1 MMMITNPSIYTMSL
15 YNFLQEAPC
24 RDSDPWLFDQ
34 YQLDLAQ
41 PGLQY
46 CRNCKFWN
54 ECDALVKPE
63 SSHYDGIAAGKVWR
77 NGNVLARLAHGSRY
91 ELIVN
96 EEREVFISV
105 ETLAVRGSEL

>member
-1 MMMITNPSIYTMSL
+1 MSL
-15 YNFLQEAPC
+15 LEFLSNAPC

-41 PGLQY
+41 PGLAY

-54 ECDALVKPE
+54 DCDSLVKPE

-77 NGNVLARLAHGSRY
+77 NGNILAKLSPASPY
-91 ELIVN
+91 QLVVN
-96 EEREVFISV
+96 EQREVFISV
-105 ETLAVRGSEL
+105 EALAVRRSDLLTD

>member
-1 MMMITNPSIYTMSL
+1 MMTITNPSIYTMSL
-15 YNFLQEAPC
+15 YNFLQQAPC

-46 CRNCKFWN
+46 CRNCKFWQQ
-54 ECDALVKPE
+54 CDDLVKPE
-63 SSHYDGIAAGKVWR
+63 ASHYDGIAAGKVWR

-91 ELIVN
+91 ELVVN
-96 EEREVFISV
+96 EEREVLLDV

>member
-1 MMMITNPSIYTMSL
+1 MTITNPSIYTMSL
-15 YNFLQEAPC
+15 YNFLQQAPC
-24 RDSDPWLFDQ
+24 RESDPWLFDQ

-46 CRNCKFWN
+46 CRNCKFWQQ
-54 ECDALVKPE
+54 CDDLVKPE
-63 SSHYDGIAAGKVWR
+63 ASHYDGIAAGKVWR

-91 ELIVN
+91 ELVVN
-96 EEREVFISV
+96 EEREVLLDV

>member
-1 MMMITNPSIYTMSL
+1 MSL
-15 YNFLQEAPC
+15 LEFLSNAPC

-41 PGLQY
+41 PGLAY

-54 ECDALVKPE
+54 DCDSLVKPE

-77 NGNVLARLAHGSRY
+77 NGNILASLSPASPY
-91 ELIVN
+91 QLKVN

-105 ETLAVRGSEL
+105 EALAVRRSDLLTD

>member
-1 MMMITNPSIYTMSL
+1 MSL
-15 YNFLQEAPC
+15 LKFIDNAPC

-46 CRNCKFWN
+46 CRNCIFWN
-54 ECDALVKPE
+54 ECDSLVKPE

-77 NGNVLARLAHGSRY
+77 NGNLLARLSPNSPY
-91 ELIVN
+91 SLIVN
-96 EEREVFISV
+96 EEKEVFISV
-105 ETLAVRGSEL
+105 EAVAVRGSDLLTD

>member
-1 MMMITNPSIYTMSL
+1 MSL
-15 YNFLQEAPC
+15 LEFLSNAPC

-41 PGLQY
+41 PGLAY

-54 ECDALVKPE
+54 DCDSLVKPE

-77 NGNVLARLAHGSRY
+77 NGNILARLSPASPY
-91 ELIVN
+91 QLVVN
-96 EEREVFISV
+96 EQREVFISV
-105 ETLAVRGSEL
+105 EALAVRRSDLLTD